1 MSAKTIFPG
10 GNTTFLPA
18 LAGLPNTTPVPISVS
33 TLTAS
38 GAITSTAGTV
48 GVVDPNSGAITYN
61 TSGLTLSRN
70 ISNGQDEY
78 DIIAVNT
85 LTQNSLNI
93 YTSSV
98 SVVGGVTQPTLAL
111 ASTGNVTANR
121 GSITAQTGLT
131 ATTGN
136 ITASAGSITAQT
148 GLTATTGNITAT
160 TGNITATA
168 GNITATAGN
177 ITATAGGVFSG
188 GGFTANGGGIAI
200 LNAGDAGPAGV
211 YNTNHTLNI
220 TQNLSNAENE
230 FDFIAINSTS
240 TEGMAFYCGD
250 ATVPVNNATLPA
262 LKILIG
268 GIVPLRIYDSTG
280 SAGAAGQILSAGA
293 AGGSVLWIDPA

>member
-160 TGNITATA
+160 TGNITFQLLE
-168 GNITATAGN
+168 ILPQLLE
-177 ITATAGGVFSG
+177 ILQQLLEVFFLGVDLLQMVEG
-188 GGFTANGGGIAI
+188 LQYLMLEMLAQ
-200 LNAGDAGPAGV
+200 LV
-211 YNTNHTLNI
+211 YIIQTTH
-220 TQNLSNAENE
+220 
-230 FDFIAINSTS
+230 
-240 TEGMAFYCGD
+240 
-250 ATVPVNNATLPA
+250 
-262 LKILIG
+262 
-268 GIVPLRIYDSTG
+268 
-280 SAGAAGQILSAGA
+280 
-293 AGGSVLWIDPA
+293 